1 MCRVLEQHVFALVR
15 ELRPPLSFF
24 NRSYPVMS
32 TRKLIR
38 LASLA
43 LLALVLAVPA
53 VFAQDLPDRKRNDKP
68 ELPKA
73 YKDWIDKD
81 VAYIITPQERDAF
94 KKLKTNEEREQF
106 IDIFWRR
113 RDPDPDTDENEYR
126 EEYYERIAY
135 ANEHYSSGIPG
146 WKTDRGRIYIMYG
159 KADEVETHPM
169 GGGYERPSYQGG
181 GNTTTYPF
189 EIWFYRYLPG
199 IGSGIEIEFVDP
211 TGSGEYRI
219 ARSPDEKD
227 AMLNIPGAGLTLAEQ
242 LGLSDKADRVLGRGD
257 ANGYQRAQDAPF
269 ERLMLLAQLNQA
281 PQIKFKDL
289 EGQLTLTGGGRIDE
303 NPLNFDVRVDFF
315 RQSDERVITAV
326 TIQADNKDLV
336 FQDSGGVQRARMNIF
351 GRVIAVSGRRVGIFE
366 DPVETTASPAELADA
381 KERKSIYQK
390 AMPLAPGTYKVEVVV
405 RDIAS
410 GATGVRKV
418 GFTVPKYDP
427 KQLGTSTLVMAS
439 KLETITNPATQSS
452 SFIIGQT
459 KVIPNLS
466 GNYRRGQAVGLYMQV
481 YNVGTDQTTLR
492 PSVDVQYVLMKD
504 GKELGTQHEDWQ
516 GLADYGQRLTLARLI
531 DTRNLNAGDY
541 SVEIRIRDRV
551 SGQSI
556 KQEGKF
562 TVTQ

>member
-1 MCRVLEQHVFALVR
+1 
-15 ELRPPLSFF
+15 
-24 NRSYPVMS
+24 MS
-32 TRKLIR
+32 DHKFIR
-38 LASLA
+38 RASLA
-43 LLALVLAVPA
+43 LLALVMAIPA
-53 VFAQDLPDRKRNDKP
+53 VFAQDLPDRKTNQKP

-73 YKDWIDKD
+73 YRDWIDKD
-81 VAYIITPQERDAF
+81 VAFIITPQERDAF

-135 ANEHYSSGIPG
+135 SNEHFSSGIPG

-169 GGGYERPSYQGG
+169 GGAYERPSYQGG
-181 GNTTTYPF
+181 GSTSTYPF

-227 AMLNIPGAGLTLAEQ
+227 AMLNVPGAGLTLAEQ
-242 LGLSDKADRVLGRGD
+242 LGLSDKGDRIAGRGNV
-257 ANGYQRAQDAPF
+257 NGYQREQDSPF
-269 ERLMLLAQLNQA
+269 SRLLLLSQLNSA
-281 PQIKFKDL
+281 PQVKFRDL
-289 EGQLTLTGGGRIDE
+289 EGQLSSTSGAILED

-315 RQSDERVITAV
+315 RQSDERVITAI
-326 TIQADNKDLV
+326 TIQAENKDLV
-336 FQDSGGVQRARMNIF
+336 FQDSGGIQRARMNIF
-351 GRVIAVSGRRVGIFE
+351 GRVIAVSGRRVAIFE
-366 DPVETTASPAELADA
+366 DPVETTASPAELSDA
-381 KERKSIYQK
+381 KERKSAYQK
-390 AMPLAPGTYKVEVVV
+390 AIPLQPGTYKVEVIV

-427 KQLGTSTLVMAS
+427 KILNTSTLVLAS
-439 KLETITNPATQSS
+439 KLENITNPATQTTM
-452 SFIIGQT
+452 FTIGQT
-459 KVIPNLS
+459 KVVPNLS
-466 GNYRRGQAVGLYMQV
+466 GNYRRGQPIGLYMQV

-492 PSVDVQYVLMKD
+492 PSVDVQYVLMQN
-504 GKELGTQHEDWQ
+504 GKEVGKQSEDWQ
-516 GLADYGQRLTLARLI
+516 GLADYGQRLTLSRLI
-531 DTRNLNAGDY
+531 DSRNLNTGDY

>member
-1 MCRVLEQHVFALVR
+1 
-15 ELRPPLSFF
+15 
-24 NRSYPVMS
+24 MS
-32 TRKLIR
+32 KHQFIR
-38 LASLA
+38 RLSLA

-53 VFAQDLPDRKRNDKP
+53 VFAQELPDRKRNEKP

-73 YKDWIDKD
+73 YRDWIDKD

-106 IDIFWRR
+106 IELFWRR

-169 GGGYERPSYQGG
+169 GGNYDRPSYQGG
-181 GNTTTYPF
+181 GSTTTYPF

-227 AMLNIPGAGLTLAEQ
+227 AMLNVPGAGLTLAEQ
-242 LGLSDKADRVLGRGD
+242 LGLSDKGDRIAGRGG

-269 ERLMLLAQLNQA
+269 ERLMLLAQLSQA
-281 PQIKFKDL
+281 PQVKFKEL
-289 EGQLTLTGGGRIDE
+289 ENQLGLSPGPRFED

-315 RQSDERVITAV
+315 RQSEERVITAITV
-326 TIQADNKDLV
+326 QADNKDLV
-336 FQDSGGVQRARMNIF
+336 FQDSGGLQRARLNIF
-351 GRVIAVSGRRVGIFE
+351 GRVISVSGRRVGIFE
-366 DPVETTASPAELADA
+366 DPVETTATPAELADA
-381 KERKSIYQK
+381 KERKSAYQK
-390 AMPLAPGTYKVEVVV
+390 ALPLAPGTYKVEVVV

-410 GATGVRKV
+410 GATGVQRI
-418 GFTVPKYDP
+418 GFTVPKYDS
-427 KQLGTSTLVMAS
+427 KQLNTSTLVLAS
-439 KLETITNPATQSS
+439 KLENIDPRDPTIFA
-452 SFIIGQT
+452 IGQM
-459 KVIPNLS
+459 KVVPNLS
-466 GNYRRGQAVGLYMQV
+466 RNYRRGQPVGLYMQV

-504 GKELGTQHEDWQ
+504 GKEVGKTVEDWQ

-531 DTRNLNAGDY
+531 DTRNLPAGEY
-541 SVEIRIRDRV
+541 TIEVRIRDRV
-551 SGQSI
+551 SNQSLS
-556 KQEGKF
+556 KNDRF
-562 TVTQ
+562 TVVQ

>member
-1 MCRVLEQHVFALVR
+1 
-15 ELRPPLSFF
+15 
-24 NRSYPVMS
+24 MS
-32 TRKLIR
+32 KHQFIR
-38 LASLA
+38 RLSLA
-43 LLALVLAVPA
+43 ILALVLAVPA
-53 VFAQDLPDRKRNDKP
+53 LFAQDLPDRKRNEKP

-106 IDIFWRR
+106 IELFWRR

-135 ANEHYSSGIPG
+135 ANEHFASGVPG

-169 GGGYERPSYQGG
+169 GGSYDRPSYQGG

-227 AMLNIPGAGLTLAEQ
+227 AMLMVPGAGLTLAEQ
-242 LGLSDKADRVLGRGD
+242 LGLSDKGDRIAGRGT
-257 ANGYQRAQDAPF
+257 NSGFQRAQDAPF

-281 PQIKFKDL
+281 PQIKFKEL
-289 EGQLTLTGGGRIDE
+289 ENQLGLSSGPRFED
-303 NPLNFDVRVDFF
+303 NPLTFDVRVDFF
-315 RQSDERVITAV
+315 RQSDERVITAITV
-326 TIQADNKDLV
+326 QTENKDLT
-336 FQDSGGVQRARMNIF
+336 FKDSGGLQRARMNIF

-366 DPVETTASPAELADA
+366 DSVETSASVAELTEA
-381 KERKSIYQK
+381 KERKSAYQK
-390 AMPLAPGTYKVEVVV
+390 ALPLAPGTYKVELVV
-405 RDIAS
+405 RDIET
-410 GATGVRKV
+410 GATGVQRV
-418 GFTVPKYDP
+418 GFTVPKYDS
-427 KQLGTSTLVMAS
+427 KQLNTSTLVLAS
-439 KLETITNPATQSS
+439 KLENIDPRDSS
-452 SFIIGQT
+452 MFAIGQT
-459 KVIPNLS
+459 KVVPNLS
-466 GNYRRGQAVGLYMQV
+466 RNYRQGQPVGLYMQV

-504 GKELGTQHEDWQ
+504 GKEVGKTTEDWQ

-531 DTRNLNAGDY
+531 DTRNLAAGEY
-541 SVEIRIRDRV
+541 TIEVRIRDRV
-551 SGQSI
+551 SNQSLS
-556 KQEGKF
+556 KNDRF

>member
-1 MCRVLEQHVFALVR
+1 
-15 ELRPPLSFF
+15 
-24 NRSYPVMS
+24 MS
-32 TRKLIR
+32 DHKFIR
-38 LASLA
+38 RAILA
-43 LLALVLAVPA
+43 LIALVLAIPA
-53 VFAQDLPDRKRNDKP
+53 AFAQDLPDRKTNQKP
-68 ELPKA
+68 EVPKA
-73 YKDWIDKD
+73 YRDWIDKD
-81 VAYIITPQERDAF
+81 VAFIITPQERDAF

-135 ANEHYSSGIPG
+135 ANEHFSSGIPG

-159 KADEVETHPM
+159 KPDEKETHPM
-169 GGGYERPSYQGG
+169 GGGYERPSYHGG
-181 GNTTTYPF
+181 GSTTTYPF
-189 EIWFYRYLPG
+189 EVWFYRYLPG

-242 LGLSDKADRVLGRGD
+242 LGLSDKADRIMGRGN
-257 ANGYQRAQDAPF
+257 ALNYQRHQDSPF
-269 ERLMLLAQLNQA
+269 ERLMLISQLSQA
-281 PQIKFKDL
+281 PQVKFRDL
-289 EGQLTLTGGGRIDE
+289 EGQLSSTSGAILED
-303 NPLNFDVRVDFF
+303 NPLNFEVRVDFF
-315 RQSDERVITAV
+315 RQSDERVITAI

-336 FQDSGGVQRARMNIF
+336 FQDSGGIQRARMNIF
-351 GRVIAVSGRRVGIFE
+351 GRVIAVSGRRIAIFE

-381 KERKSIYQK
+381 KERKSAYQK
-390 AMPLAPGTYKVEVVV
+390 AMPLQPGTYKVEVIV

-410 GATGVRKV
+410 GATGVRKI

-439 KLETITNPATQSS
+439 KLENITNPATQASM
-452 SFIIGQT
+452 FNIGQT
-459 KVIPNLS
+459 KVVPNLS
-466 GNYRRGQAVGLYMQV
+466 GNYRRGQPIGLYMQV

-492 PSVDVQYVLMKD
+492 PSVDVQYVLVQN
-504 GKELGTQHEDWQ
+504 GKEVGKQTEDWQ
-516 GLADYGQRLTLARLI
+516 GLADYGQRLTLSRLI
-531 DTRNLNAGDY
+531 DSRNLSAGDY

-556 KQEGKF
+556 KQEAKF